1 MHPLLQARTF
11 REREALAKLRKS
23 KYDVPPEVR
32 AEREKMFQEQAQAAE
47 RHQAEMLRREELTQL
62 GVAEFVRLVSPLSV
76 NDRNRAFDILLA
88 ADITRFRQGLRIA
101 RTKVVSPPEPTPPWG
116 AVAGR
121 ERQLAGG

>member
-101 RTKVVSPPEPTPPWG
+101 RTKVVSPPEPTPPG
-116 AVAGR
+116 K
-121 ERQLAGG
+121 ERTR